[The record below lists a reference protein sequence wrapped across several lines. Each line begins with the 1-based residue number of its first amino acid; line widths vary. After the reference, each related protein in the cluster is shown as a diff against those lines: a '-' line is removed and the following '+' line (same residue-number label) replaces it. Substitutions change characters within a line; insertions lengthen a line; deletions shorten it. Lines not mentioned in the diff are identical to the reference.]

1 MSERVISI
9 DTIDRLSTLL
19 AQTRA
24 TTVILSGNF
33 STSQLDRPS
42 DEIVSDALLVIQTM
56 VESCQQEIRE
66 IDNREQKQG
75 EPS

>member
-1 MSERVISI
+1 MSERVISS
-9 DTIDRLSTLL
+9 DQIDRLTTLL
-19 AQTRA
+19 SQTRA
-24 TTVILSGNF
+24 VAVVLSGNF
-33 STSQLDRPS
+33 QEGRLDRPN